1 MISWPTCAQPTL
13 NERQPTT
20 TPRPAVPVCCLSCS
34 ARSVA
39 AGDHDGRDQTR
50 QLSVKLSLCAS
61 GSVTHPEE
69 GKKKKDNVKNQV
81 PRPPLPPGSPPQ
93 GERIKMII
101 RRRNEKCVKRRGWE
115 AIEGGDGAKRGGI
128 ERVLGLLLPLFVC
141 PHAMTS
147 E

>member
-1 MISWPTCAQPTL
+1 MTDAT
-13 NERQPTT
+13 
-20 TPRPAVPVCCLSCS
+20 RPDNCPSSYLSVPVG
-34 ARSVA
+34 RS
-39 AGDHDGRDQTR
+39 HIQ
-50 QLSVKLSLCAS
+50 KK
-61 GSVTHPEE
+61 
-69 GKKKKDNVKNQV
+69 GKKRKDNVKNQV
-81 PRPPLPPGSPPQ
+81 PSPPLHPGSPPQ